1 MSQYIALMTHL
12 MTCVNFLFLPFFL
25 TFWGL
30 LSQSAL
36 RGNFL
41 TRGRDIQ
48 LGSPGLSEIHS
59 VRTVPA
65 ASFCL
70 HQHWEKIQLSVIF
83 YFSFFFSIS
92 PGKRHTLPQDGPLFL
107 HLVSPPFM
115 ERAHPPLGDRGGGR
129 DGGRRGA
136 REGTPKECRHGGWRN
151 ARQADIRGTRRME
164 LR

>member
-1 MSQYIALMTHL
+1 MTR
-12 MTCVNFLFLPFFL
+12 VNFLFLPFFL

-30 LSQSAL
+30 LSHSAL

-41 TRGRDIQ
+41 TGGRDIQ
-48 LGSPGLSEIHS
+48 LSSPGLCEIHS

-65 ASFCL
+65 ASFCP

-83 YFSFFFSIS
+83 YFSFLFFFFLNITREETHM
-92 PGKRHTLPQDGPLFL
+92 PPDGLLFL
-107 HLVSPPFM
+107 HLVSSPFM
-115 ERAHPPLGDRGGGR
+115 ERAHQPLGDRGGGR

-164 LR
+164 PR